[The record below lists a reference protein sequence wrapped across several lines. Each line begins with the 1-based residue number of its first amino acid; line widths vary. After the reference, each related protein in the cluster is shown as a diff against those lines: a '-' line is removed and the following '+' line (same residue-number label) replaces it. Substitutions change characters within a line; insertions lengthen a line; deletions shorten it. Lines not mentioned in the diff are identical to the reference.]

1 MRLGAIFEIGRWVPN
16 RRVFALVGAS
26 LSCVALFL
34 GGVGALIVPVLFA
47 LAASMLLLHDERRTQ
62 GLASRLGGAAQS
74 RWFRSA
80 WTGLSDAVAELETRA
95 RGFESRL
102 PQRHGVTGLPTREP
116 LLTRMEQDKR
126 GTLSVIAFADFD
138 RLCAFDPDLADRGL
152 RILAERVARMIGEDR
167 LFAHVDRS
175 HFALWFG
182 PALAADEAEQQ
193 LTAIGYALNEPL
205 DRAFGLV
212 APPRVHH
219 ARFDCADDSPQAA
232 LARLLAA
239 SGSIAAGAPQIQR
252 IDHETGEAERSRY
265 ALEQDLRGALSR
277 GEFEL
282 RFQPQIDVAQRRACG
297 AEALLRWNCPT
308 RGMVSPALFIPLL
321 EQFGL
326 IDEVGLWVLNASC
339 RQARHWRALGLGA
352 MTVAVN
358 VSARQ
363 LESSDFPMRIHRT
376 LAAHALPPKAL
387 ELELT
392 ESQAAGDL
400 ERANHVF
407 AGLRDR
413 GVSIAIDDFGTG
425 FSSFSALRTLG
436 FDKIKIDRE
445 FVTDVEQRRDSQA
458 ICQSMIA
465 LARGLGVRV
474 LAEGVERREEYAWLR
489 QHGCHEFQ
497 GYYFARPLDAAG
509 FVAFVGDAPTLG
521 AALEIDARHGQQLLA
536 QRFAP

>member
-1 MRLGAIFEIGRWVPN
+1 MRPNTIFGMGRWLPN
-16 RRVFALVGAS
+16 RRVLALFGVA
-26 LSCVALFL
+26 LSCAAAFA
-34 GGVGALIVPVLFA
+34 GGSYALIVPTLVVV
-47 LAASMLLLHDERRTQ
+47 AASIALIRDDQ
-62 GLASRLGGAAQS
+62 SAGKLASRLGHTS
-74 RWFRSA
+74 RSHWIHSA
-80 WTGLSDAVAELETRA
+80 WHDLSEAVADVEARTLSLET
-95 RGFESRL
+95 RL
-102 PQRHGVTGLPTREP
+102 PQRHGATGLPTREP
-116 LLTRMEQDKR
+116 LLARMAEDAG
-126 GTLSVIAFADFD
+126 GTLSVIAFVDFD

-152 RILAERVARMIGEDR
+152 KILAERIARMVGAER

-175 HFALWFG
+175 HFAIWFG
-182 PALAADEAEQQ
+182 PELTAIEAEQQ
-193 LTAIGYALNEPL
+193 LAAIGYALNEPL

-219 ARFDCADDSPQAA
+219 APFDCAEETPQAA

-239 SGSIAAGAPQIQR
+239 SGSIPAGAAQVQR
-252 IDHETGEAERSRY
+252 IDHESGEAERSRY

-282 RFQPQIDVAQRRACG
+282 RFQPQIDVAQARASG
-297 AEALLRWNCPT
+297 AEALLRWNCPA
-308 RGMVSPALFIPLL
+308 RGMVSPALFVPLL

-326 IDEVGLWVLNASC
+326 IEEVGLWALNASC
-339 RQARHWRALGLGA
+339 REARRWQALGLGA

-363 LESSDFPMRIHRT
+363 LESSDFPARVHRT
-376 LAAHALPPKAL
+376 LEAHALTPRAL
-387 ELELT
+387 EIELT
-392 ESQAAGDL
+392 ESQAADDL
-400 ERANHVF
+400 ERANRMF

-413 GVSIAIDDFGTG
+413 GVRIAIDDFGTG

-445 FVTDVEQRRDSQA
+445 FVTEVEQRRDSQA

-465 LARGLGVRV
+465 LARGLGIRV
-474 LAEGVERREEYAWLR
+474 LAEGVERHEEYQWLR

-497 GYYFARPLDAAG
+497 GFYFAKPLEAAD
-509 FVAFVGDAPTLG
+509 FIAFARDK
-521 AALEIDARHGQQLLA
+521 AALAARLAVDARHAQQLLS